1 MFFPPTYFFCTWI
14 IFLSEFRHIHFL
26 LSGLD
31 FYQDFTQ
38 ISQKCFFRESINFY
52 SFKLCRFWGL
62 SDSHSNLITSNN
74 LLWAIKKSYWSRN
87 LFFTLNK
94 LSDITSLRF
103 ISERSWHMYELW
115 TNIWVLNH
123 QFQNSFVMI
132 YYYLDCMH
140 SVWHFFII
148 HFIFI
153 FTFHFLLMNI
163 SGNTKTNVLGSIF
176 GLSASYIS
184 CMTRFRKQ
192 RCIYPGV
199 LCMYTY

>member
-1 MFFPPTYFFCTWI
+1 MERQIETTLLSMQVHRHFLHLIIPAQRVWQLLLIESNSRTMSFPPTFFSYMKNILETVQI
-14 IFLSEFRHIHFL
+14 HSFLTIWVRILTKIL
-26 LSGLD
+26 LKSH
-31 FYQDFTQ
+31 
-38 ISQKCFFRESINFY
+38 KNESINLY

-123 QFQNSFVMI
+123 QFQNSFAMI
-132 YYYLDCMH
+132 
-140 SVWHFFII
+140 
-148 HFIFI
+148 
-153 FTFHFLLMNI
+153 
-163 SGNTKTNVLGSIF
+163 
-176 GLSASYIS
+176 
-184 CMTRFRKQ
+184 
-192 RCIYPGV
+192 
-199 LCMYTY
+199 